1 MSSHN
6 SVPSNGN
13 RLHGGDGLD
22 PAPHRGGLD
31 RPPLS
36 SALSFGSGMASLSL
50 SSRDDD
56 EEQGNISAHALPG
69 TSIPSLEEDRYDS
82 DHTGRH
88 LDGQSI
94 LSSAWPSSQAQPFA
108 DDPASQFLFAAQSD
122 PFQMPR
128 HQEQSIDSE
137 ISGTSTQANSRRR
150 ESRGHE
156 RRHKWTADETDALV
170 TGCTQVS
177 RGQS

>member
-13 RLHGGDGLD
+13 RLLGGDGLD

-56 EEQGNISAHALPG
+56 EQEDSISAHAWPG
-69 TSIPSLEEDRYDS
+69 LSIPPTEQDRYDS

-94 LSSAWPSSQAQPFA
+94 LSSAWPSSQNEPFV
-108 DDPASQFLFAAQSD
+108 DDLASQYLLAAPSEPQ
-122 PFQMPR
+122 QMPR
-128 HQEQSIDSE
+128 HQDQSIDSD
-137 ISGTSTQANSRRR
+137 ISGPSTQANSRRR

-177 RGQS
+177 RGQL